1 MILKQSFP
9 FAILTLLMTFY
20 NRIDSVMIERLLPA
34 PKGEY
39 EVGIYASA
47 YRLLD
52 AFNMIAYLFSVLLL
66 PIFSNMIKRKEN
78 VVQLVKL
85 AFTLLFI
92 VSATVA
98 IGSHFYS
105 FELMELMYHDH
116 VEESSAVFRL
126 LMFGFIAISSTYVF
140 GTLLTANGSLK
151 TLNIVAASGMVL
163 NLLINLMLVPRLLA
177 VGSAYASLFAQY
189 TTAVIQLIVAARLFK
204 FKVDYRYLLT
214 LAIFLAGLV
223 FLNVFSKQIFE
234 NWMYNFMVMVFA
246 AILLA
251 MVLKLL
257 NIKGLIEIL
266 KTKENTLEGS
276 S

>member
-1 MILKQSFP
+1 
-9 FAILTLLMTFY
+9 
-20 NRIDSVMIERLLPA
+20 
-34 PKGEY
+34 
-39 EVGIYASA
+39 
-47 YRLLD
+47 
-52 AFNMIAYLFSVLLL
+52 
-66 PIFSNMIKRKEN
+66 
-78 VVQLVKL
+78 
-85 AFTLLFI
+85 
-92 VSATVA
+92 
-98 IGSHFYS
+98 
-105 FELMELMYHDH
+105 
-116 VEESSAVFRL
+116 
-126 LMFGFIAISSTYVF
+126 
-140 GTLLTANGSLK
+140 
-151 TLNIVAASGMVL
+151 
-163 NLLINLMLVPRLLA
+163 LLA

>member
-1 MILKQSFP
+1 
-9 FAILTLLMTFY
+9 
-20 NRIDSVMIERLLPA
+20 
-34 PKGEY
+34 
-39 EVGIYASA
+39 
-47 YRLLD
+47 
-52 AFNMIAYLFSVLLL
+52 
-66 PIFSNMIKRKEN
+66 MIKRKEN

-163 NLLINLMLVPRLLA
+163 NLLINLMLVPVCLPSVLPMPAFLHNIQRLL
-177 VGSAYASLFAQY
+177 F
-189 TTAVIQLIVAARLFK
+189 
-204 FKVDYRYLLT
+204 
-214 LAIFLAGLV
+214 
-223 FLNVFSKQIFE
+223 N
-234 NWMYNFMVMVFA
+234 
-246 AILLA
+246 
-251 MVLKLL
+251 
-257 NIKGLIEIL
+257 
-266 KTKENTLEGS
+266 
-276 S
+276 

>member
-1 MILKQSFP
+1 
-9 FAILTLLMTFY
+9 
-20 NRIDSVMIERLLPA
+20 MIERLLPA

-126 LMFGFIAISSTYVF
+126 LMFGFIAISSTYVLELC
-140 GTLLTANGSLK
+140 LLQMAVLK
-151 TLNIVAASGMVL
+151 H
-163 NLLINLMLVPRLLA
+163 
-177 VGSAYASLFAQY
+177 
-189 TTAVIQLIVAARLFK
+189 
-204 FKVDYRYLLT
+204 LT
-214 LAIFLAGLV
+214 L
-223 FLNVFSKQIFE
+223 
-234 NWMYNFMVMVFA
+234 
-246 AILLA
+246 
-251 MVLKLL
+251 
-257 NIKGLIEIL
+257 
-266 KTKENTLEGS
+266 
-276 S
+276 

>member
-1 MILKQSFP
+1 
-9 FAILTLLMTFY
+9 
-20 NRIDSVMIERLLPA
+20 
-34 PKGEY
+34 
-39 EVGIYASA
+39 
-47 YRLLD
+47 
-52 AFNMIAYLFSVLLL
+52 
-66 PIFSNMIKRKEN
+66 
-78 VVQLVKL
+78 
-85 AFTLLFI
+85 
-92 VSATVA
+92 
-98 IGSHFYS
+98 
-105 FELMELMYHDH
+105 
-116 VEESSAVFRL
+116 
-126 LMFGFIAISSTYVF
+126 MFGFIAISSTYVF